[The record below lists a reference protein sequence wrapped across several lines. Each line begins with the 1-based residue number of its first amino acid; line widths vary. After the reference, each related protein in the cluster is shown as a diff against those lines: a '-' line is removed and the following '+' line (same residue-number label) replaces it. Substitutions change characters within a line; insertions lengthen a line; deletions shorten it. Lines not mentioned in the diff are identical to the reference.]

1 MGRSRSDAGADRGR
15 ATDPTSTRPTDA
27 GPTDAGRTDAGS
39 TDAESTAPG
48 FTDDELTA
56 LALADVPGR
65 PPAADAVPLAT
76 YLDDAPGLLP
86 AWYMPT
92 PMTRIRP
99 RWRTPVVVA
108 IVAAFVAIEAFG
120 LCSTFGQIVPA

>member
-1 MGRSRSDAGADRGR
+1 MARKRAAIGSAGY
-15 ATDPTSTRPTDA
+15 PPTDTP
-27 GPTDAGRTDAGS
+27 PTEPALDDAPLTEA
-39 TDAESTAPG
+39 
-48 FTDDELTA
+48 ELTE
-56 LALADVPGR
+56 LALSEFPGQ
-65 PPAADAVPLAT
+65 PAAADAVPLAD
-76 YLDDAPGLLP
+76 YLGEDPGLLP
-86 AWYMPT
+86 GWYMPT

>member
-1 MGRSRSDAGADRGR
+1 MGRNRSDGGPDVA
-15 ATDPTSTRPTDA
+15 PTSDPAPTVTSAVDDVLRA
-27 GPTDAGRTDAGS
+27 
-39 TDAESTAPG
+39 
-48 FTDDELTA
+48 DELTA
-56 LALADVPGR
+56 LALAALPGR

-76 YLDDAPGLLP
+76 YLGDDPGLLP
-86 AWYMPT
+86 TWYMPT

-99 RWRTPVVVA
+99 RWRTPVVLA

>member
-1 MGRSRSDAGADRGR
+1 MGRNRTITASGGYASLDDVLRDDTPNVVISD
-15 ATDPTSTRPTDA
+15 DA
-27 GPTDAGRTDAGS
+27 PLTEA
-39 TDAESTAPG
+39 
-48 FTDDELTA
+48 ELTA
-56 LALADVPGR
+56 LALSDVMGDQ
-65 PPAADAVPLAT
+65 PAADAVPLAEF
-76 YLDDAPGLLP
+76 LGEDPGLLP
-86 AWYMPT
+86 CWYMPT

>member
-1 MGRSRSDAGADRGR
+1 MGRNRSDAGPDGA
-15 ATDPTSTRPTDA
+15 PTSDPLPT
-27 GPTDAGRTDAGS
+27 GS
-39 TDAESTAPG
+39 PQVDVVFS
-48 FTDDELTA
+48 DDELTA
-56 LALADVPGR
+56 LALADVPGQ

-76 YLDDAPGLLP
+76 YLGDAPGLLP

-99 RWRTPVVVA
+99 RWRTPVVLA